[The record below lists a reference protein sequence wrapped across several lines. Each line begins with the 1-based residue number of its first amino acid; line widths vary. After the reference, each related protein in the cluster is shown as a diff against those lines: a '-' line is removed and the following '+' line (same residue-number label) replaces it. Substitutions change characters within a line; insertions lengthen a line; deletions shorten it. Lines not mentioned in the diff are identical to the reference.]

1 MINKNNND
9 KESII
14 FIVKMRIY
22 VNLKRFKII

>member
-22 VNLKRFKII
+22 VNLKCFKII